1 LSIGA
6 WLLRAWG
13 ATRIS
18 ADTGWPGRPLA
29 GAALDRKR
37 VRGGREKE
45 RWGERREGDGGFQ
58 GSRGQGRRRPQGVE
72 ACG

>member
-45 RWGERREGDGGFQ
+45 RWGERREGDGGF
-58 GSRGQGRRRPQGVE
+58 
-72 ACG
+72 